1 MSSSSDDDPCRSQR
15 STSDSRALP
24 TRRSALP
31 LLKGLKPTAVSKQ
44 LSTPAYT
51 AQLPTKKS
59 PGGLGSS
66 RMSLMR
72 SAIFIVCCVASP
84 VRVGGSLKSPA
95 RLGKVTWCS
104 VGMRGEMVVV
114 VCVGACVSLRAL
126 AWGGRRGACVDTRPL
141 AVTAGWSVLAPHV
154 RHGTWHTHTHTHT
167 WTLSYAHTYTYTR

>member
-51 AQLPTKKS
+51 AQPPTKKS

-84 VRVGGSLKSPA
+84 VRVGGSLKSPSPPGQSD
-95 RLGKVTWCS
+95 LVQCGDE
-104 VGMRGEMVVV
+104 VGDGGGGVCGR
-114 VCVGACVSLRAL
+114 VCVTACTGLGWRAGCLR
-126 AWGGRRGACVDTRPL
+126 R
-141 AVTAGWSVLAPHV
+141 
-154 RHGTWHTHTHTHT
+154 
-167 WTLSYAHTYTYTR
+167 Y